1 MKRWREAPSRQ
12 MSESG
17 AILMEFAVALPI
29 FVLLL
34 TFLAFALI
42 WSWRSYQ
49 RTLADAELHQEIQV
63 VFARVVES
71 ALSADSIRQRG
82 QGDYELRHG
91 MGAAAERYRVDDG
104 QLVLSHGQF
113 PLTGAFTGAGV
124 RISHFEIKEEAP
136 RLYRIV
142 LTGESLVTGH
152 IHTQMTCIYL
162 REDAHAQ

>member
-1 MKRWREAPSRQ
+1 MNRWREAPSRQ
-12 MSESG
+12 LGESG
-17 AILMEFAVALPI
+17 AMLMEFAAALPI

-34 TFLAFALI
+34 TFLAFALL

-49 RTLADAELHQEIQV
+49 RTLADAELQQEIQV
-63 VFARVVES
+63 VFARVTES
-71 ALSADSIRQRG
+71 ALTADSILERG

-91 MGAAAERYRVDDG
+91 MGAATERYRIDDG

-124 RISHFEIKEEAP
+124 RIVHFEIKEEAP
-136 RLYRIV
+136 RLFRIV

-152 IHTQMTCIYL
+152 VYTQTTCIYL

>member
-1 MKRWREAPSRQ
+1 MNRWREAPSRQ
-12 MSESG
+12 LGESG
-17 AILMEFAVALPI
+17 AMLMEFAAALPV

-34 TFLAFALI
+34 TFLAFALL

-49 RTLADAELHQEIQV
+49 RTLADAELQQEIQV
-63 VFARVVES
+63 VFARMAES
-71 ALSADSIRQRG
+71 ALTADSILERG
-82 QGDYELRHG
+82 QEDYELRHG
-91 MGAAAERYRVDDG
+91 MGAAAERYRIDDG

-124 RISHFEIKEEAP
+124 RIVHFEIKEEVP

-152 IHTQMTCIYL
+152 IYTQTTCIYL